1 MLKRLLVGVSFL
13 VLGAFGLQAQ
23 SEDMPASQEMGQ
35 QQQMSD
41 TDRTFVTN
49 AYQSNLTEIQLGQF
63 AEQQASSDEV
73 KQYARDVVAD
83 HTRANDE
90 LQQIANTKGV
100 DLPSDI
106 QSTEQEQFSGLS
118 GAEFDRQYLQHQQ
131 DAHRQAISMYEQQAS
146 QGQDPEL
153 KAFASNQLSSLREHE
168 NKANT
173 LMSSLSAS
181 PQRQGRAVTSGEQQQ
196 TEESMT
202 RQEETRTTTT
212 TTEQETQQQM
222 HLPRTASPIPL
233 VGLSGLLLI
242 GAGLVFR
249 LLRK

>member
-35 QQQMSD
+35 QQMSD
-41 TDRTFVTN
+41 TDREFISN
-49 AYQSNLTEIQLGQF
+49 AYQSNLKEIQLGQL

-73 KQYARDVVAD
+73 KQYAREVVAD

-90 LQQIANTKGV
+90 LQQIANANGI
-100 DLPSDI
+100 DLPSDVP
-106 QSTEQEQFSGLS
+106 STEQEQFSGLS
-118 GAEFDRQYLQHQQ
+118 GTEFDRQFLQHQQ

-153 KAFASNQLSSLREHE
+153 KAFASNQLDSLREHE

-173 LMSSLSAS
+173 LMASLSTS
-181 PQRQGRAVTSGEQQQ
+181 PQRQGRAATGEQ

-222 HLPRTASPIPL
+222 QLPRTASPIPL